1 MPVDQG
7 IVDSVSTVN
16 LKNLADAP
24 AFYQA
29 LAMGNSVSQQQ
40 RQNDAAIA
48 QQQRQNDIANSVQQA
63 MGTALVAGMTAF
75 MNQMT
80 SVDPSQAMSEV
91 KLLQS
96 NLAERIAELSASL
109 AATEAQFASAIATIQ
124 GLGKVVGTQPPV
136 TVMSPG
142 TNVAGEPTGGG

>member
-7 IVDSVSTVN
+7 IVDSVASVN

-29 LAMGNSVSQQQ
+29 LAMGNAVSQQQ
-40 RQNDAAIA
+40 
-48 QQQRQNDIANSVQQA
+48 IANQNALSHQQSMNA
-63 MGTALVAGMTAF
+63 ILTAGVGQII
-75 MNQMT
+75 NQMT

-96 NLAERIAELSASL
+96 DLADKLAQMGAALAGLQSFMGSVTPLIQQLSKTAGS
-109 AATEAQFASAIATIQ
+109 T
-124 GLGKVVGTQPPV
+124 PPV
-136 TVMSPG
+136 TVYSPG
-142 TNVAGEPTGGG
+142 KDVSGKEGE